1 MTSHHGQAES
11 PASSYRQAFDHIRAE
26 YLEMR
31 GMCLT
36 PQQVQGLTGVDVE
49 VCTTVLEDLVR
60 AKFLQLCADRTYL
73 RARPMDRPECPLIAP
88 CCDHTGSR
96 WVQSG
101 FA

>member
-11 PASSYRQAFDHIRAE
+11 PASSYRQAFDRIRAE

-36 PQQVQGLTGVDVE
+36 PQQVQRLTGVDVE

-60 AKFLQLCADRTYL
+60 AKFLQLGADGTYL
-73 RARPMDRPECPLIAP
+73 RAHPDGPARMPADRSIRSPSASAAA
-88 CCDHTGSR
+88 TR
-96 WVQSG
+96 
-101 FA
+101 